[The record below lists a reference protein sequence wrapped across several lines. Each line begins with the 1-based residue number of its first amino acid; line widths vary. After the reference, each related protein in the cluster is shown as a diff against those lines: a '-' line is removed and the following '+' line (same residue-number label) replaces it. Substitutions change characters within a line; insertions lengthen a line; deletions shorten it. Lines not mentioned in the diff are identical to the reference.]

1 MREDVA
7 IQGNAGFTVL
17 VVDDEAPIRRS
28 VAQLLARRG
37 FRTIAAEGGEEAVEL
52 LRKDPD
58 GIDAVLLDLGM
69 PRMGG
74 TETLTAL
81 RALRPHL
88 PVILMS
94 GHMEESVASQLCGRD
109 RIERLPKPFR
119 ADALEQRLRAL
130 LA

>member
-1 MREDVA
+1 MREDIA
-7 IQGNAGFTVL
+7 IRADVGFTVL

-28 VAQLLARRG
+28 VAQLLGRRG

-58 GIDAVLLDLGM
+58 GIDAVLLDLSM

-74 TETLTAL
+74 TETFTAL
-81 RALRPHL
+81 RALRPEL

-94 GHMEESVASQLCGRD
+94 GHGEEWVASQLSGQDC
-109 RIERLPKPFR
+109 IQRLPKPFR
-119 ADALEQRLRAL
+119 ADTLEQRLRSL

>member
-1 MREDVA
+1 MREHVA
-7 IQGNAGFTVL
+7 SGSGGGFTVL
-17 VVDDEAPIRRS
+17 VVDDEAPIRRC

-37 FRTIAAEGGEEAVEL
+37 FRTVAAEAGDAAVEV
-52 LRKDPD
+52 LREDPD
-58 GIDAVLLDLGM
+58 GIDAVLLDLGL

-74 TETLTAL
+74 AETFTAL
-81 RALRPHL
+81 RAIRPDL

-94 GHMEESVASQLCGRD
+94 GHTEEWIASQLAGRE
-109 RIERLPKPFR
+109 RIQRLPKPFR